1 MIKMEL
7 NKILGSKYTTKK
19 EEKNGT
25 EAATDIPKE
34 AAGSD
39 SGGVKAGKG
48 KPGPKLSDK
57 S

>member
-1 MIKMEL
+1 MEL
-7 NKILGSKYTTKK
+7 SKVLGSKYSTKK

-25 EAATDIPKE
+25 EAATDIPAE
-34 AAGSD
+34 ATGSS
-39 SGGVKAGKG
+39 SGGSKAGKG